1 MINIDTLKTI
11 QDYLAINDQPEKCE
25 VIFIFGG
32 IRQPKVWDRALQ
44 LYKEDYA
51 PKIFITGGYGPMTKE
66 LNLLLPEAE
75 TIKNYLIEKRVPQND
90 IIIETQAVNTL
101 ENVKFGIEA
110 LRKYGLQPKTIIAIS
125 KPFHMR
131 RCLATFN
138 KYFPDINILCCPP
151 SGSIEE
157 LMDRPINEYYQRV
170 LDEIKRL
177 IKYADKGDIVR
188 QDIPD
193 EIIKEL

>member
-75 TIKNYLIEKRVPQND
+75 TIKNYLRNELIK
-90 IIIETQAVNTL
+90 
-101 ENVKFGIEA
+101 
-110 LRKYGLQPKTIIAIS
+110 KYGVK
-125 KPFHMR
+125 
-131 RCLATFN
+131 
-138 KYFPDINILCCPP
+138 
-151 SGSIEE
+151 IERNN
-157 LMDRPINEYYQRV
+157 L
-170 LDEIKRL
+170 
-177 IKYADKGDIVR
+177 
-188 QDIPD
+188 
-193 EIIKEL
+193 IIKILFKDI